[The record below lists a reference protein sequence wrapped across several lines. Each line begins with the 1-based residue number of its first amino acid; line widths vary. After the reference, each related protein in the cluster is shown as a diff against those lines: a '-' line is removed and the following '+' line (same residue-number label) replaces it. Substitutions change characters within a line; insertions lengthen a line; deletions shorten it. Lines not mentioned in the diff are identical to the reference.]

1 MMLYDTHIHKEET
14 LLDEISYFFSSLI
27 RVDSTSKELS
37 RMINCILDN
46 PNTKIE
52 ILDQFTALV
61 GPLSLWIEN
70 YPYAYGKLWINWELY
85 KKDKKLYDYN
95 TLMYKIF
102 GNQIPDRATVYR
114 LHKLVKPLLEEY
126 KMKQL
131 DAACKLM

>member
-1 MMLYDTHIHKEET
+1 MLYDTHIHKEET
-14 LLDEISYFFSSLI
+14 LLDKISYFFSSLI

-46 PNTKIE
+46 PNTKIA

-95 TLMYKIF
+95 KLIYQTF

-126 KMKQL
+126 RMKQL